1 MLVRFVQN
9 RRAKELKNEPL
20 ASVLRKSSI
29 LHVLRNTLVLRR
41 AHGILGVLTLSGIV
55 FFKTTRLGEIVDFY
69 LNDIGM
75 RIWLEQEDCT
85 ILSHGNLLLG
95 FCQRDSPDVEG
106 MITFFY
112 PEKGDVDEMYEA
124 LSGIATTEPV
134 INERYEIYQFFAED
148 PEGRALEFQAFLHRI
163 EPIEF

>member
-1 MLVRFVQN
+1 M
-9 RRAKELKNEPL
+9 
-20 ASVLRKSSI
+20 
-29 LHVLRNTLVLRR
+29 
-41 AHGILGVLTLSGIV
+41 SGIV

-69 LNDIGM
+69 VNEIGM

-95 FCQRDSPDVEG
+95 FCQRDMPDLEG

-112 PEKGDVDEMYEA
+112 PEKSDVDDMYEA
-124 LSGIATTEPV
+124 LRSIATSPPTL
-134 INERYEIYQFFAED
+134 NEKYEIYQWFGED